1 MAAPPLPQTPA
12 SAAQQA
18 GASNATASP
27 QSPGSQ
33 SRENQ
38 RLELLFDINVDLLQ
52 EVNSLQVQGK
62 GGATSPQQ
70 QMQLKAQGMDD
81 KLASDEFIQCMR
93 RLQANLAY
101 LAPRSDA
108 AQMSKAPPGPAH
120 MSAPPHMPQLQQKYE
135 QLRELFPGWG
145 GIEARAAS
153 TAVSPGNGN
162 GTGNGMMN
170 PMNSMNGMNQANPAM
185 QA

>member
-12 SAAQQA
+12 VAAQQA
-18 GASNATASP
+18 GANATASP

-33 SRENQ
+33 TRENQ

-52 EVNSLQVQGK
+52 EVNALQAQGK

-70 QMQLKAQGMDD
+70 AMQMKAQGMDD
-81 KLASDEFIQCMR
+81 KMASDEFIQCMR

-101 LAPRSDA
+101 LAPRADA
-108 AQMSKAPPGPAH
+108 QQMSKAPPGPAH
-120 MSAPPHMPQLQQKYE
+120 MSGPPHMPQLQKKYE

-145 GIEARAAS
+145 GLEARAAQA
-153 TAVSPGNGN
+153 TGSPGNG
-162 GTGNGMMN
+162 M
-170 PMNSMNGMNQANPAM
+170 MNSMNGMMQSQPSAQA
-185 QA
+185 